1 MKTALI
7 TGVSGYLGSH
17 LAKTL
22 KKANWK
28 VVGLDKRHT
37 MNQYVD
43 LFQPCDV
50 TELDSLSTIFERI
63 KIDTVFHLA
72 GRIEVCES
80 NKNPTEF
87 YHNNVIGT
95 INILNAMKNY
105 GVTDILYSSTA
116 GIYETRGMP
125 LCEDDEVNPLNNPY
139 AGSKYC
145 AELAIRQSGLKYIIF
160 RYFNLAG
167 ADIDGEFGEDHVPE
181 THLIPKILQNL
192 NKFEVYGNDYATKDG
207 TCIRDYVHVS
217 DVAEVHLSAAKYLQE
232 GKESNIFNLGTGQ
245 GYSVKEIINMI
256 GNIAKRPVGYT
267 YEPRR
272 LGDPMQLVANINLA
286 KDLLTYSPKHDI
298 LSIIETAYNWQTKND
313 KS

>member
-22 KKANWK
+22 KKANWN

-43 LFQPCDV
+43 LFQLCDV

-95 INILNAMKNY
+95 INILNVMKHY

-116 GIYETRGMP
+116 GVYETRGMP

-192 NKFEVYGNDYATKDG
+192 NKFEIYGDDYATRDG

-245 GYSVKEIINMI
+245 GHSVKEIINMI

-286 KDLLTYSPKHDI
+286 KDLLTYAPKHDI